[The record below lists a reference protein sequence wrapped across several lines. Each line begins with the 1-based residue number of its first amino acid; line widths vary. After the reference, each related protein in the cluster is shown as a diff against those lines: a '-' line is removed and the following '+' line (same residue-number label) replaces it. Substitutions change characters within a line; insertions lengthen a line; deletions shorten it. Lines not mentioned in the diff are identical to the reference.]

1 MTFGFFASHVPVERR
16 VEQTLLLWDRIIGF
30 DDLELLPILAADD
43 SGARHSQAVDAS
55 QGILLASM
63 ASSMPPCLGSLH
75 VKVVAIAIIA
85 LIVLCTPGSS
95 WISTVL
101 FICSPQSTSSS
112 LEMHAKYKKISSS
125 TNVIRRQYM

>member
-43 SGARHSQAVDAS
+43 SGARHSAGCRCIPGHPAGVHGLVHAAV
-55 QGILLASM
+55 
-63 ASSMPPCLGSLH
+63 LGFIALH

-85 LIVLCTPGSS
+85 LPL
-95 WISTVL
+95 L
-101 FICSPQSTSSS
+101 
-112 LEMHAKYKKISSS
+112 
-125 TNVIRRQYM
+125 